1 MPERRGTKQRPAT
14 AASGRAQ
21 DRTPGRDIIKRR
33 RGGISLAGG
42 ETQMTDKTIEQAI
55 EVPVEFKQ
63 AIERAAAARGVSV
76 PDFLED
82 ALRKLLADT
91 GYIDEE
97 GAD

>member
-1 MPERRGTKQRPAT
+1 
-14 AASGRAQ
+14 
-21 DRTPGRDIIKRR
+21 
-33 RGGISLAGG
+33 
-42 ETQMTDKTIEQAI
+42 MTDKTIELAI

-97 GAD
+97 AGG